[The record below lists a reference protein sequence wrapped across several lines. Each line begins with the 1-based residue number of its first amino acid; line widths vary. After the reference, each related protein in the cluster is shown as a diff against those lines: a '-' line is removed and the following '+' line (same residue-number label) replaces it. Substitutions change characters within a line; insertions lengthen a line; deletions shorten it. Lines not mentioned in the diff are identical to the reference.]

1 MCKVHPLERMFQYR
15 KVQESN
21 SAILDGCI
29 VGSDSV
35 VEGCMIGKNTEIGSN
50 VEIIDVVV
58 DFDAKIPSGYMQ
70 KGGCFPNN

>member
-1 MCKVHPLERMFQYR
+1 MTKASTKEHG
-15 KVQESN
+15 QESARISN

-50 VEIIDVVV
+50 VEIIEVVV
-58 DFDAKIPSGYMQ
+58 DFDTKIPSGYVQ